1 VGEVAV
7 MEVVHQ
13 ALEEALEALPVAVG
27 EAVTIM
33 VGLKALEVAVDLFM
47 MTDLLVILVDLLCL
61 GVLDIHL
68 VAVGLGESLVLP
80 AEGMGVVGSPPS
92 LVPVG
97 DL

>member
-13 ALEEALEALPVAVG
+13 ASVEALEALPVAVG

-33 VGLKALEVAVDLFM
+33 VDLKALEVAVDLFM

-61 GVLDIHL
+61 GVLDIHP
-68 VAVGLGESLVLP
+68 VAVGLRESLALP
-80 AEGMGVVGSPPS
+80 VECMGVVGSLPS
-92 LVPVG
+92 L
-97 DL
+97 